1 MLVILIVAS
10 TVIGISFAND
20 APMEPVETVDPEFVV
35 IPDVETMPTNKP
47 LPDDSCVN
55 DSVIPPVETK
65 PSVEDVPANT
75 EPSKP
80 YYTVTEA
87 EREMLARVTFLE
99 SGICSQECQRMI
111 VSVIFNRLDSGRW
124 KKDMNGDNKITLY
137 DIVYYPAAFS
147 PVAAGKMST
156 AVPSQSCYDAV
167 DYVIQNGPTLPTY
180 IRYFRAGYHFSNK
193 AKGWETYLGYCDLD
207 NVYFGYFSDWET
219 GRW

>member
-1 MLVILIVAS
+1 VPPEI
-10 TVIGISFAND
+10 ND
-20 APMEPVETVDPEFVV
+20 DEIDYAPIDY
-35 IPDVETMPTNKP
+35 
-47 LPDDSCVN
+47 
-55 DSVIPPVETK
+55 
-65 PSVEDVPANT
+65 
-75 EPSKP
+75 
-80 YYTVTEA
+80 YYTVSEE

-99 SGICSQECQRMI
+99 SGICSQECQRMV

-124 KKDMNGDNKITLY
+124 RQDMNGDNKITLY

-147 PVAAGKMST
+147 PVTAGKMST

-207 NVYFGYFSDWET
+207 NVYFGYFSDWKN